1 MIRTLPVILLTLLAP
16 LAAGCA
22 VHGRSDAESFID
34 PGELAARAERAAT
47 ADSLFRSDQA
57 VLSNEDI
64 GRIFEQKVTPPA
76 KVRLAVLRLGTP
88 YLYYAPELAALERTA
103 INDVLARFRAS
114 PRVAHA
120 MVMPS
125 MLTPPQ
131 MTIPYM
137 REAAARL
144 QADTLMVYRT
154 STQMYGRSRAFAAD
168 ETRAYCTVEGILL
181 DTRSGIVTSTAVAT
195 EQFSARRTSKDL
207 TFREMMQRAE
217 QAAISRALLMVAT
230 ELVGYLDSAPMPTG
244 DGGNR
249 PAAPMSREARVL
261 QFPYGHGRTQARC
274 RRVGAGGRPAA
285 VA

>member
-1 MIRTLPVILLTLLAP
+1 MVRTLPLLILAFVAP
-16 LAAGCA
+16 LTSGCA
-22 VHGRSDAESFID
+22 RGMMNAPEHLAV
-34 PGELAARAERAAT
+34 PGALAARDAQTPE
-47 ADSLFRSDQA
+47 SLFRSDQA

-64 GRIFEQKVTPPA
+64 ARIFEQKVTPPA
-76 KVRLAVLRLGTP
+76 KVRLAVLRLGNP
-88 YLYYAPELAALERTA
+88 SWYYYAPELAALERTA
-103 INDVLARFRAS
+103 VNDVLARFQAS
-114 PRVAHA
+114 PRVSHA

-154 STQMYGRSRAFAAD
+154 ATQIYGRSRIFAAD

-181 DTRSGIVTSTAVAT
+181 DTRSGIVTSTAVVT
-195 EQFSARRTSKDL
+195 EQFSARRRSKDL

-217 QAAISRALLMVAT
+217 QEAVSRALLKVAT
-230 ELVGYLDSAPMPTG
+230 ELVAYLDSAPLPQD

-249 PAAPMSREARVL
+249 AAPPVTREARIL
-261 QFPYGHGRTQARC
+261 QFRHGHGRTQARG
-274 RRVGAGGRPAA
+274 RRFGAGGRPTA